1 MKKNISIIC
10 FILAVSFLT
19 YCFYPV
25 IFYNGPQINNDA
37 GRIYIEDRQW
47 KKGLITKNIT
57 GNFFDMEKHWSYWDL
72 LSECSLLMEIE

>member
-37 GRIYIEDRQW
+37 GRIYIEDR
-47 KKGLITKNIT
+47 N
-57 GNFFDMEKHWSYWDL
+57 
-72 LSECSLLMEIE
+72 